1 MCRSTAAP
9 LMAMAGMAGTAIG
22 VAIAVLR
29 EKADR
34 RSIEREVKEE
44 EAAARVQEVTASD
57 EAGHPDG
64 AGPDTFGQSD
74 EKDTK
79 NG

>member
-22 VAIAVLR
+22 VAIAVLK

-34 RSIEREVKEE
+34 RSLQREIDEE
-44 EAAARVQEVTASD
+44 QAASGARLETASD
-57 EAGHPDG
+57 TGQPDET
-64 AGPDTFGQSD
+64 GPGETEPD
-74 EKDTK
+74 EK
-79 NG
+79 NENNSA

>member
-9 LMAMAGMAGTAIG
+9 LMAMAGMAGTAVG

-34 RSIEREVKEE
+34 RSLRKEAEE
-44 EAAARVQEVTASD
+44 EIAKLESGS
-57 EAGHPDG
+57 ESEPDG
-64 AGPDTFGQSD
+64 EVSPGSPESGGED
-74 EKDTK
+74 EERR
-79 NG
+79 GSP